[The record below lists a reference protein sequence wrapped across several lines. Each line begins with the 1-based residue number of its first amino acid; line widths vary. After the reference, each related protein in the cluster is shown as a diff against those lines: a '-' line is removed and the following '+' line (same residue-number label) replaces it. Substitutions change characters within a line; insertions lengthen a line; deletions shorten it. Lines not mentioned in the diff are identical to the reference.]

1 MGLLAEVLLLA
12 AAWFGHAFLMT
23 VCLNWCYAQ
32 ALPRR
37 FLKHVRLLIAILVF
51 AFPVVLG
58 WTYFGRLR
66 EFLSI
71 LSTNGGEW
79 PVAAYLW
86 LCWLTTALYVPV
98 ISIVRAMRRDPS
110 QVVKREGKVVDIAR
124 RLGEKPIGD
133 GKNWRLA
140 KLPWNDIFRV
150 EFGER
155 TFVLNRLPAALDG
168 LTILHLTDLHLCG
181 TPDRQF
187 YREVLDLC
195 MAGGPP
201 DLVAITGDVVDS
213 PFHYRWIVPLLGRL
227 KWTTAAFA
235 ILGNHDALFDPV
247 IVRRRLAKLGIQ
259 VLGNTWRQ
267 VEIRGEPVIV
277 VGQESPWFRPQPD
290 LSKCPSGTLRFCLS
304 HTPDHL
310 GWARQHDIDL
320 MLAGHVH
327 GGQIRLPFIGPLFVP
342 SRYSRRYDSGTF
354 YAPPTLMHVTRGLAG
369 REPLRFN
376 CCPEVVRI
384 MLSCAAAARSGG
396 GRRETGSSP
405 C

>member
-12 AAWFGHAFLMT
+12 TAWFGHAFLLT
-23 VCLNWCYAQ
+23 VCLNWWYAQ
-32 ALPRR
+32 PLSRT
-37 FLKHVRLLIAILVF
+37 FLKWIRLVIAIFVF
-51 AFPVVLG
+51 SFPFVVG
-58 WTYFGRLR
+58 WAYFGRLR
-66 EFLSI
+66 EFLSVF
-71 LSTNGGEW
+71 SMDGGDRL
-79 PVAAYLW
+79 VATYLW
-86 LCWLTTALYVPV
+86 GCWLTTLVYVPV
-98 ISIVRAMRRDPS
+98 ISVIRAARRDPP
-110 QVVKREGKVVDIAR
+110 QVEHRDGKIVDIAH
-124 RLGEKPIGD
+124 RLGEKPVGD

-155 TFVLNRLPAALDG
+155 TFVLERLPAALDG

-187 YREVLDLC
+187 YREVFDLC
-195 MAGGPP
+195 MASGPP
-201 DLVAITGDVVDS
+201 DVIAITGDVVDS
-213 PFHYRWIVPLLGRL
+213 PFHYRWVVPLLGRL

-235 ILGNHDALFDPV
+235 ILGNHDALFDPMV
-247 IVRRRLAKLGIQ
+247 VRRRLGKIGIQ

-267 VEIRGEPVIV
+267 VEIRGEPVV
-277 VGQESPWFRPQPD
+277 VIGQEAPWFRPGPD
-290 LSKCPSGTLRFCLS
+290 LTQCPGGSFRLCLS
-304 HTPDHL
+304 HTPDQFE
-310 GWARQHDIDL
+310 WARRHDVGL

-327 GGQIRLPFIGPLFVP
+327 GGQIRLPLIGPLFVP

-354 YAPPTLMHVTRGLAG
+354 YARPTLMHVTRGLAG

-384 MLSCAAAARSGG
+384 TLSSAAAARSGP
-396 GRRETGSSP
+396 GRPATSSSP